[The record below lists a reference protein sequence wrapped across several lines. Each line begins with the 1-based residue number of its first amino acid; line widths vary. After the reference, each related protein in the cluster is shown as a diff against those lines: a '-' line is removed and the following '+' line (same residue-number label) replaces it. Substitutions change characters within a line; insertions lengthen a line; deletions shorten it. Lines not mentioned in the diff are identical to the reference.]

1 MVEVLR
7 STAFPLGNDR
17 DDGLAGEPSE
27 EFQRKTPG
35 IMRAAEGSP
44 ALIDSRKNV
53 GQKAK
58 NNRQELS
65 LILEL
70 TLALERG

>member
-1 MVEVLR
+1 M
-7 STAFPLGNDR
+7 
-17 DDGLAGEPSE
+17 
-27 EFQRKTPG
+27 
-35 IMRAAEGSP
+35 MRAAEGS
-44 ALIDSRKNV
+44 LTLVDSRKNV

-70 TLALERG
+70 ALVLERG